1 MVKLSGCALLAVVLL
16 SAAGDLSAGSG
27 SEAGVVLTAP
37 SSGRGVHSRETGR
50 LEQIFEKLSLTD
62 EQKLSVK
69 TIIATADPSMKSL
82 REQIDANKSKL
93 WNMQPDDPNY
103 ASAVAE
109 ISQAN
114 GALVSQRTTQLAD
127 IRGQLFALLTAD
139 QKARLAT
146 ITAAML
152 SNPDRHE
159 GEARS
164 GGHRETRIRSSS
176 RLTSSRNRTAIP
188 ERWWLVI

>member
-103 ASAVAE
+103 ASAVRAAYRRPE
-109 ISQAN
+109 SAAGDHN
-114 GALVSQRTTQLAD
+114 GRNAVQYRSA
-127 IRGQLFALLTAD
+127 RGRGPWRRA
-139 QKARLAT
+139 
-146 ITAAML
+146 
-152 SNPDRHE
+152 
-159 GEARS
+159 
-164 GGHRETRIRSSS
+164 
-176 RLTSSRNRTAIP
+176 SRNSHTEFIAP
-188 ERWWLVI
+188 NVEP